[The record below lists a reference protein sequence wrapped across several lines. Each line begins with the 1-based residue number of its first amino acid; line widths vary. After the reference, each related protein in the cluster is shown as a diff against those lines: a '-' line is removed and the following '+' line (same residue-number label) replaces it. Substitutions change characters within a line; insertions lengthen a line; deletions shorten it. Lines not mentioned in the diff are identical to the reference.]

1 MNHSNKAFKRYH
13 HHLVK
18 VGSQYDTGASVVS
31 QVRVT
36 SRFAINC
43 PRMSQVLPWDM
54 YTRLVV
60 AYLQYMVACVCMIQE
75 LYFGP
80 HIIWDLAKETG
91 TVDGKPGHE

>member
-1 MNHSNKAFKRYH
+1 M
-13 HHLVK
+13 
-18 VGSQYDTGASVVS
+18 
-31 QVRVT
+31 

-60 AYLQYMVACVCMIQE
+60 GNTCNIHGCMG
-75 LYFGP
+75 LHDTRVVFWATYHGTS
-80 HIIWDLAKETG
+80 WDLAKRTG